1 MTLSEKLVD
10 LRIAT
15 RGATMCETACG
26 KNKNTLSL
34 KTKILF
40 LLRNKSLQPIDL
52 LTSLKLAKAN
62 LALLTTEMAKEGLIQ
77 KDKQNYDKR
86 VVAFSITDKGREYLE
101 TRLSVIENSLKKPFL
116 PPKNITRLQRRSTPP
131 PTFYRFYKE
140 PTMLKVYNTLTR
152 RKEEFVPLN
161 DKVVTMYSCGPTVY
175 SYAHIGNMRAY
186 LFMDS
191 VRRTLKY
198 NGYKLKGV
206 MNITDV
212 GHLLSDGDD
221 GEDKMEKASRE
232 QQNLSMR

>member
-86 VVAFSITDKGREYLE
+86 VVAFPLPTKA
-101 TRLSVIENSLKKPFL
+101 EN
-116 PPKNITRLQRRSTPP
+116 I
-131 PTFYRFYKE
+131 
-140 PTMLKVYNTLTR
+140 
-152 RKEEFVPLN
+152 
-161 DKVVTMYSCGPTVY
+161 
-175 SYAHIGNMRAY
+175 
-186 LFMDS
+186 
-191 VRRTLKY
+191 
-198 NGYKLKGV
+198 
-206 MNITDV
+206 
-212 GHLLSDGDD
+212 
-221 GEDKMEKASRE
+221 
-232 QQNLSMR
+232 